1 MNETKHLKLKTM
13 HRQFDTTHMSHDT
26 VTLQNVCYEIYFISI
41 SPWLESKC
49 KCNDLNAKPC
59 NISHSDIK
67 IQAWFL
73 LLKNKAQFNGF

>member
-1 MNETKHLKLKTM
+1 MRLNILNLRLCTDNLTQH
-13 HRQFDTTHMSHDT
+13 THMSHDT